1 MDVHNRP
8 RHECSSTLIST
19 HPLQFQLSNRTS
31 NSAAPTQRRRFL
43 ANTPVCVQVVST
55 YKQRYRKTTLNEQT
69 CKKKQ
74 KRSLICSLHLR
85 HAAAA
90 STVNS
95 APVGKMAVIKFTL
108 PRLCGCKYDK
118 VFKSQRLTLLSIHQ
132 SLLASPS
139 EAVGVC
145 RQS

>member
-31 NSAAPTQRRRFL
+31 NSAAPTQRRSFL
-43 ANTPVCVQVVST
+43 ANTPVCVQAVST
-55 YKQRYRKTTLNEQT
+55 YRYRKTTVNEQT
-69 CKKKQ
+69 CKKKT
-74 KRSLICSLHLR
+74 SLICRQHLR
-85 HAAAA
+85 RAAA
-90 STVNS
+90 SSAVNS
-95 APVGKMAVIKFTL
+95 APVRKMAVIKFAL
-108 PRLCGCKYDK
+108 ARLCGCKYDK
-118 VFKSQRLTLLSIHQ
+118 VFKSGRLTLLSIHQ

>member
-19 HPLQFQLSNRTS
+19 HPLQFQLSNRSS
-31 NSAAPTQRRRFL
+31 NSAAPTQREAFSL
-43 ANTPVCVQVVST
+43 THPCVCKRSLPT
-55 YKQRYRKTTLNEQT
+55 NRYRKTTVNEQT
-69 CKKKQ
+69 CKKLK
-74 KRSLICSLHLR
+74 KSLICSQHLR
-85 HAAAA
+85 RAAAS

-95 APVGKMAVIKFTL
+95 APVRKMAAIKFTL
-108 PRLCGCKYDK
+108 PRLCGCKCDE
-118 VFKSQRLTLLSIHQ
+118 VFKSQRLTLRSIHQ
-132 SLLASPS
+132 SPLASPS